1 MLSTPSRLVR
11 AGLLIVLA
19 CGLLAHSA
27 SAQSTEDALATLL
40 SARSSA
46 QGGVPS
52 EFAQEGSV
60 DADRYL
66 VGPGDVFSL
75 SIGGAAPTQVQVPVT
90 SDGMLMLP
98 DVGGLEV
105 DGLTL
110 RVARDRILR
119 SIQPLYRNVPVAVA
133 LAQPRRFVIHVGGAV
148 DDPGRKTVGP
158 LSRLSDAVAALRPT
172 RTNTTTTLADGTT
185 VNEQSETPSA
195 TIAPGFA
202 RHLRAVEIRRDG
214 EPSQTFDLMRYRRT
228 GDPDLNPYLRDG
240 DRVYV
245 PAYHTTRDVV
255 FVSGAVPF
263 PGAYPIRADDTAA
276 DLVAVAGGS
285 TEGNRI
291 RIAGQPAGTS
301 SEAARVEAGATI
313 FVEADRQLGIVVVD
327 GEVAYP
333 GSYRIVPGVTTARAL
348 LEQVGGLLPTAL
360 GRGSY
365 IQRNGAQGTNRYDTP
380 TQRAVAAPGD
390 LPFVTRAS
398 LADQIATP
406 SLGVPAVT
414 WLGGAGDDIPL
425 FDGDR
430 LFVPRDEGTVL
441 VTGGVARP
449 GYLPVQAGAGASS
462 YLASAGGLRRNVRD
476 VYVLRAG
483 TQELV
488 DAADAGALQSGDLIL
503 VTTDDPA
510 TQPDLYG
517 LSLQQRTL
525 ELQVERDRRESRFRT
540 ISTTTAI
547 VGTVASLV
555 TTYLLITRDSN

>member
-1 MLSTPSRLVR
+1 M
-11 AGLLIVLA
+11 
-19 CGLLAHSA
+19 
-27 SAQSTEDALATLL
+27 QSNL
-40 SARSSA
+40 
-46 QGGVPS
+46 PS
-52 EFAQEGSV
+52 EFAQEGAV

-66 VGPGDVFSL
+66 VGPGDVFAL
-75 SIGGAAPTQVQVPVT
+75 SIGGAQPTQVQVPVT

-98 DVGGLEV
+98 DVGGIEV

-110 RVARDRILR
+110 RAARDRILR
-119 SIQPLYRNVPVAVA
+119 AIQPLYRNVPVAVA

-148 DDPGRKTVGP
+148 ADPGRKTVGP
-158 LSRLSDAVAALRPT
+158 LARLSDAVEAMRPT

-202 RHLRAVEIRRDG
+202 PHLRAVEIRRDG
-214 EPSQTFDLMRYRRT
+214 APALTFDLMRYRRT

-245 PAYHTTRDVV
+245 PAYHTTRDVA

-263 PGAYPIRADDTAA
+263 PGPYPVRSDDTAE
-276 DLVAVAGGS
+276 DLIAAAG
-285 TEGNRI
+285 
-291 RIAGQPAGTS
+291 GTS
-301 SEAARVEAGATI
+301 SNGSVRVIGSSQSGRTGSDVRVEPGATV
-313 FVEADRQLGIVVVD
+313 FVESNRALGIVVVD

-333 GSYRIVPGVTTARAL
+333 GSYRIVPGVTTARTLIEEA
-348 LEQVGGLLPTAL
+348 GGLLPTAL

-365 IQRNGAQGTNRYDTP
+365 IQRNGGAGVNRYDTP
-380 TQRAVAAPGD
+380 IQRAVATPGD

-398 LADQIATP
+398 LANQIATP
-406 SLGVPAVT
+406 SIGIPAVT
-414 WLGGAGDDIPL
+414 WLGDGGADIPL

-430 LFVPRDEGTVL
+430 LFIPRDEGTVL

-449 GYLPVQAGAGASS
+449 GYLPVQAGAGPSD

-488 DAADAGALQSGDLIL
+488 DASEAGTLQSGDLIL

-510 TQPDLYG
+510 TQADLFG
-517 LSLQQRTL
+517 LSLQQRSQ
-525 ELQVERDRRESRFRT
+525 ELSEIRDRREARFRT
-540 ISTTTAI
+540 ISTATAI
-547 VGTVASLV
+547 VGTSPPW
-555 TTYLLITRDSN
+555 

>member
-1 MLSTPSRLVR
+1 MHISPSRLFR
-11 AGLLIVLA
+11 AGFLVVLA
-19 CGLLAHSA
+19 SGSLLHSA
-27 SAQSTEDALATLL
+27 SAQRTEDALATLL

-46 QGGVPS
+46 QGSVPS
-52 EFAQEGSV
+52 EFAQEGAI

-66 VGPGDVFSL
+66 IGPGDVFAL
-75 SIGGAAPTQVQVPVT
+75 SIGGAQPTQVQAPVT
-90 SDGMLMLP
+90 ADGMLMLP
-98 DVGGLEV
+98 DVGGIEV

-110 RVARDRILR
+110 RVARERILR
-119 SIQPLYRNVPVAVA
+119 AIQPLYRNVPVAVA
-133 LAQPRRFVIHVGGAV
+133 LAQPRRFLIHIGGAV

-158 LSRLSDAVAALRPT
+158 LARLSDAVTALRPT

-185 VNEQSETPSA
+185 VTEQSETPSA
-195 TIAPGFA
+195 TIAPSFA
-202 RHLRAVEIRRDG
+202 RHLRAVEIRREG
-214 EPSQTFDLMRYRRT
+214 QPTQTFDLMRYRRT

-245 PAYHTTRDVV
+245 PTYHTTRDVV
-255 FVSGAVPF
+255 FVSGAVPY
-263 PGAYPIRADDTAA
+263 PGAYPVRDDDTAA
-276 DLVAVAGGS
+276 DLVAIAGGS
-285 TEGNRI
+285 TEGVRI
-291 RIAGQPAGTS
+291 RIAGQPRDAASGTTQ
-301 SEAARVEAGATI
+301 VEAGATV

-333 GSYRIVPGVTTARAL
+333 GSYRVVPGVTTARGL
-348 LEQVGGLLPTAL
+348 LEQAGGLLPTAL

-365 IQRNGAQGTNRYDTP
+365 IQRKGADGVNRDDTP
-380 TQRAVAAPGD
+380 IQRAVATPGD

-398 LADQIATP
+398 LANQIATP
-406 SLGVPAVT
+406 SIGVPAVT
-414 WLGGAGDDIPL
+414 WLGDGATEIPL

-449 GYLPVQAGAGASS
+449 GYLPVQPGASPS
-462 YLASAGGLRRNVRD
+462 DYLASAGGLRRNVRD

-488 DAADAGALQSGDLIL
+488 DASDAGTLQSGDLIL

-510 TQPDLYG
+510 TQPDLFG

-525 ELQVERDRRESRFRT
+525 ELQVDRDRRESRFRT
-540 ISTTTAI
+540 VSTGLAI
-547 VGTVASLV
+547 VGTVTSIV
-555 TTYLLITRDSN
+555 TTYLLISRD